1 MDDVGITVDVA
12 PELIIWARERS
23 GVARDELIRRFSK
36 LDAWEAGEVR
46 PTLKQLENF
55 ARATRTP
62 VGYFFLAEPPE
73 EPVPIPDFRTV
84 ADTPVGR
91 PSPDLLDTI
100 YQCQQRQDWFRDH
113 ALANGFD
120 PVGVVGSLTVGTPV
134 VEAAAAMQEV
144 LRFPA
149 EERGPTWT
157 EAFRR
162 LVARA
167 ENVGVL
173 VMVSGVVGANTHRKL
188 DPTEFRGFALVD
200 VHAPVVFVNGADT
213 RAAQVFTLAHELAHI
228 WLGQTGLDDIDLSRQ
243 PVADVERWCNQV
255 AAEFLLPVG
264 ELRRQYDTAN
274 EFGEELQRLARH
286 YKVSTLVVLR
296 RLYEAEYL
304 SWESYRL
311 AYREE
316 LERVLPLV
324 EEARGGGGGNFYH
337 TQPTR
342 VSKLFAR
349 EVIASALEGQTL
361 LTDAFRMLGL
371 KKKSTFDALAE
382 RLGVV

>member
-1 MDDVGITVDVA
+1 M
-12 PELIIWARERS
+12 
-23 GVARDELIRRFSK
+23 
-36 LDAWEAGEVR
+36 
-46 PTLKQLENF
+46 
-55 ARATRTP
+55 
-62 VGYFFLAEPPE
+62 
-73 EPVPIPDFRTV
+73 PIPDFRTV

-120 PVGVVGSLTVGTPV
+120 PVGAVGSLTVGTPV

-274 EFGEELQRLARH
+274 ELGEELQRLARH